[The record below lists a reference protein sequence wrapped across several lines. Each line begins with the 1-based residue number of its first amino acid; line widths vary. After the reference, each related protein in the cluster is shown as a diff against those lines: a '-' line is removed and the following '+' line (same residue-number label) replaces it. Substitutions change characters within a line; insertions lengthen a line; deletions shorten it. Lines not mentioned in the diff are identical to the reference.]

1 MDPND
6 RIRALDVV
14 KILMGI
20 YSERQNVKRFIN
32 NGRVW
37 AKLQEYDYE
46 DVMKVAQATVNQYQL
61 DMISGSSSS
70 FAPSDNVGM
79 NMTKKRKLNNN

>member
-6 RIRALDVV
+6 RIKALDVV

-32 NGRVW
+32 NNRVW

-46 DVMKVAQATVNQYQL
+46 DVMKVAQATVNQY
-61 DMISGSSSS
+61 
-70 FAPSDNVGM
+70 
-79 NMTKKRKLNNN
+79 